1 MKVRECYTERKVN
14 PETGEVTF
22 ESGERWIETQD
33 IEDHEA
39 RVAKAHNADIQAQL
53 AADAAASFDDFLSGD
68 KDKIAAIKKR
78 RNELR
83 AQLK

>member
-1 MKVRECYTERKVN
+1 MKVTDRCIDDKGVVHERTLEIDCITEA
-14 PETGEVTF
+14 
-22 ESGERWIETQD
+22 
-33 IEDHEA
+33 EA
-39 RVAKAHNADIQAQL
+39 LLLDARQAVVEHNADIERQL
-53 AADAAASFDDFLSGD
+53 AEDAVASFDDMLSGD